1 MAARH
6 PPCRALKPKEKD
18 YKVTDRDGMYVHVT
32 AKGAMVR
39 QLGLADSRLSQTS
52 LAVRW
57 IRDHHAEMLRI
68 EDLARVAN
76 MSATSFFRHFRAVTS
91 LTPIQYQKQV
101 RLQEARAKLL
111 ASPGD
116 VAAVGYAVGYDSPSQ
131 FSREYRRLFGAPPG
145 RDTARLQE
153 TSLSASPV

>member
-18 YKVTDRDGMYVHVT
+18 YKVTDRDGMFVHVT
-32 AKGAMVR
+32 AKGAMVH
-39 QLGLADSRLSQTS
+39 QLGLADSRLCQISR
-52 LAVRW
+52 AVRW

-76 MSATSFFRHFRAVTS
+76 VSATSFFLHFGAVTS

-101 RLQEARAKLL
+101 RLQEARAKLR

-116 VAAVGYAVGYDSPSQ
+116 VAAVGYAVGLES
-131 FSREYRRLFGAPPG
+131 FR
-145 RDTARLQE
+145 TADDGNLRN
-153 TSLSASPV
+153 